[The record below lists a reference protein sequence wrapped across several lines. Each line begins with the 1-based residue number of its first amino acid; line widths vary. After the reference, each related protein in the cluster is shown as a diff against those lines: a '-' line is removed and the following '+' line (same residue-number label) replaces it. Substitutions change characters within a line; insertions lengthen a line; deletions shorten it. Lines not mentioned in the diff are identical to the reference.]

1 MQLTSFTPTTP
12 LSSSPKL
19 ESASVQF
26 NELLSELEN
35 RELPAS
41 VIPKINTLIDEL
53 NQYEGNGNDLT
64 KLVKKNQGKIINLVV
79 KEAKITPKNYYRTLW
94 MSLGISVF
102 GIPIGVFIGSL
113 KNNMGLLGVG
123 LPIGIGIG
131 VLVGT
136 YLDNKAAKE
145 GKQLNFSLK

>member
-19 ESASVQF
+19 ETASVQF

-35 RELPAS
+35 RALPAS

-94 MSLGISVF
+94 MSVGMSAF
-102 GIPIGVFIGSL
+102 GLPIGVVIGSL